1 MGQGAAEIGSAANSY
16 EILAKLASGG
26 MAEIFLAK
34 SASIGGVERYVVL
47 KRIMRQR
54 AADAQ
59 LVRMFLDEARLAA
72 QLQHANI
79 AQVYDI
85 GKLGD
90 AYFFTMEYV
99 HGETVR
105 ALLHRSH
112 ALRKPVPLGCVLT
125 IAAGTAA
132 GLDYAH
138 GRIGRDGRPLNIVHR
153 DVSPSNLM
161 VSFDGGVKI
170 VDFGVAKA
178 ADRIHDTRSGTVKGK
193 IAYLSPEQCKGTPVD
208 RRSDLFSFGIVMWEM
223 LTTERLYRR
232 GSDFDNMTAIVNEPT
247 AAPSTK
253 RSEIPPEL
261 DAIVLRLL
269 AKDPDQRFQTAGET
283 LEAIEQVAAQS
294 GSVLSTAGLGRQ
306 MRDLFGQRPEPW
318 IELESLEVHEGV
330 TVTGEPVVGDPSV
343 GSAASLELQ
352 LATVRPIGGV
362 VPTLEASGKLEA
374 PAAPGVSL
382 GVPAQP
388 ITIVADSGSHS
399 MNVAPI
405 DYPRVDR
412 RTALRVAE
420 ESSSDVRPRRP
431 RRLVVVTSAAVVLG
445 IAVLI
450 WAATRSSSDAQTAAI
465 VSPDVGTLAM
475 PAVAVD
481 AGSVA
486 TPVDAASNAA
496 VAASDAAVAPPV
508 AAAVAVAPPVVHP
521 PKPPARPDLSH
532 LFLTAKYKELVD
544 ACRTTASA
552 DRALCTMA
560 ACHVHDVEL
569 ARKWARSVPASN
581 HSLAAGCRKL
591 GVELDPASTP
601 PPTPPPPPTPT
612 PTPPPPKPDCDAN
625 PLACQHP

>member
-34 SASIGGVERYVVL
+34 SASLGGVERYVVL

-54 AADAQ
+54 AADTQ

-178 ADRIHDTRSGTVKGK
+178 ADRMQDTRSGTVKGK
-193 IAYLSPEQCKGTPVD
+193 IAYLSPEQCRGTPVD
-208 RRSDLFSFGIVMWEM
+208 RRSDLYAFGIVMWEM

-232 GSDFDNMTAIVNEPT
+232 GSDFENMTAIVNEPT
-247 AAPSTK
+247 VAPSTK
-253 RSEIPPEL
+253 RPEVPPEL

-269 AKDPDQRFQTAGET
+269 AKDADHRFQTAGEA

-330 TVTGEPVVGDPSV
+330 TVTGEPVVGESV
-343 GSAASLELQ
+343 GSAA
-352 LATVRPIGGV
+352 
-362 VPTLEASGKLEA
+362 
-374 PAAPGVSL
+374 
-382 GVPAQP
+382 
-388 ITIVADSGSHS
+388 
-399 MNVAPI
+399 
-405 DYPRVDR
+405 
-412 RTALRVAE
+412 
-420 ESSSDVRPRRP
+420 
-431 RRLVVVTSAAVVLG
+431 
-445 IAVLI
+445 
-450 WAATRSSSDAQTAAI
+450 
-465 VSPDVGTLAM
+465 
-475 PAVAVD
+475 
-481 AGSVA
+481 
-486 TPVDAASNAA
+486 
-496 VAASDAAVAPPV
+496 
-508 AAAVAVAPPVVHP
+508 
-521 PKPPARPDLSH
+521 
-532 LFLTAKYKELVD
+532 
-544 ACRTTASA
+544 
-552 DRALCTMA
+552 
-560 ACHVHDVEL
+560 
-569 ARKWARSVPASN
+569 
-581 HSLAAGCRKL
+581 
-591 GVELDPASTP
+591 
-601 PPTPPPPPTPT
+601 
-612 PTPPPPKPDCDAN
+612 
-625 PLACQHP
+625 

>member
-1 MGQGAAEIGSAANSY
+1 VGQGAAEIGSAANSY

-47 KRIMRQR
+47 KRIMRHR
-54 AADAQ
+54 AADTQ

-138 GRIGRDGRPLNIVHR
+138 GRIGHDGRPLNIVHR

-232 GSDFDNMTAIVNEPT
+232 GSDFDNMTAIVNEAT
-247 AAPSTK
+247 VAPSTK
-253 RSEIPPEL
+253 RSEVPPEL

-269 AKDPDQRFQTAGET
+269 AKDPDQRFQTAGEA

-306 MRDLFGQRPEPW
+306 MRELFGQRPEPW

-330 TVTGEPVVGDPSV
+330 TVTGEPVVGESV

-352 LATVRPIGGV
+352 LATVQPLGGA
-362 VPTLEASGKLEA
+362 VPTLEASAKIEA
-374 PAAPGVSL
+374 PSASL

-412 RTALRVAE
+412 RTALRAAE

-431 RRLVVVTSAAVVLG
+431 RRVVIATSAAVVLG
-445 IAVLI
+445 IAIGI
-450 WAATRSSSDAQTAAI
+450 WAATRPSTDVQTAAI
-465 VSPDVGTLAM
+465 ASPDVGTIAM
-475 PAVAVD
+475 PTVIVD
-481 AGSVA
+481 AGSVVT
-486 TPVDAASNAA
+486 TPVDAASI
-496 VAASDAAVAPPV
+496 AAVAPSDAGVAPIDAAPV
-508 AAAVAVAPPVVHP
+508 ATVAPAVVHP
-521 PKPPARPDLSH
+521 PKQTTKPDLSH

-581 HSLAAGCRKL
+581 HSLVTGCRKL
-591 GVELDPASTP
+591 GVELDPTAT
-601 PPTPPPPPTPT
+601 PPPTPT
-612 PTPPPPKPDCDAN
+612 PTPTQTPPPPKPDCDTN